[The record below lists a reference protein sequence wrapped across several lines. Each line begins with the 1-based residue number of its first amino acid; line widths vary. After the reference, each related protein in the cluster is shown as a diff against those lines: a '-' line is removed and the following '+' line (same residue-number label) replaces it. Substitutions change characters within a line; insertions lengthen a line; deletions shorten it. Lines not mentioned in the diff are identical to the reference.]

1 MSDNENLPTMTPDS
15 DLAKQLRKDFTA
27 KTCVEAL
34 MGAAADMAK
43 SIGVTV
49 SWEVVGV
56 LDTDVDKSSMSKAL
70 GRLATAG
77 GAMLMG
83 SKINPISAM
92 AVQKYQE
99 VDHVEE

>member
-1 MSDNENLPTMTPDS
+1 MSDNEKLPVMTPDME
-15 DLAKQLRKDFTA
+15 LAKQLRKDFTA

-34 MGAAADMAK
+34 MNAAADMAK
-43 SIGVTV
+43 AIGVTV
-49 SWEVVGV
+49 SWEVTVV
-56 LDTDVDKSSMSKAL
+56 SDIDVDKNDMSKAL

-83 SKINPISAM
+83 SKINPIRTL

-99 VDHVEE
+99 AEHVKE